1 MPEIVEV
8 ELIKRGIQ
16 RYCLGKSI
24 VSICYD
30 VARCMKHP
38 DRIPE
43 LIEQEIRGAERHGKS
58 ILLDLGEYKLLMHM
72 MMSGQI
78 LYSEEL
84 KDFTKH
90 TRVIIAFSDQ
100 SELRFNDIRK
110 FGYVSILHESELD
123 SHPYL
128 SRLGLDPLSEAFT
141 EEAFLRLTYGRAM
154 KAKTFLLHQDL
165 LSGIGN
171 IYADEILFCAGIRP
185 RKSLHYLSKPRLLK
199 LYRCIKET
207 LHRSLELGGSTRR
220 DYLQVT
226 GERGSFLDHAFV
238 YARENK
244 PCRVCGT
251 PITKIFFGGRGTH
264 YCKSCQ
270 S

>member
-110 FGYVSILHESELD
+110 Y
-123 SHPYL
+123 
-128 SRLGLDPLSEAFT
+128 
-141 EEAFLRLTYGRAM
+141 
-154 KAKTFLLHQDL
+154 KLLHYVP
-165 LSGIGN
+165 N
-171 IYADEILFCAGIRP
+171 TVNVARNT
-185 RKSLHYLSKPRLLK
+185 SKDGRNN
-199 LYRCIKET
+199 RIS
-207 LHRSLELGGSTRR
+207 RSIS
-220 DYLQVT
+220 
-226 GERGSFLDHAFV
+226 
-238 YARENK
+238 
-244 PCRVCGT
+244 
-251 PITKIFFGGRGTH
+251 
-264 YCKSCQ
+264 
-270 S
+270 